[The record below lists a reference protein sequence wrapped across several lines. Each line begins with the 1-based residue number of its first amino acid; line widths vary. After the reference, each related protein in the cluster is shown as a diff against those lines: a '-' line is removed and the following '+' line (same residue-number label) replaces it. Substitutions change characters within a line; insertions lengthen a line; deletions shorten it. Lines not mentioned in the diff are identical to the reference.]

1 MSGLK
6 VITNPRGTI
15 ISSKNGQ
22 ATLSWNPNFASQ
34 RNEQFKKKQMFV
46 DSEVLR
52 RCSLRVPFRTGM
64 LEKSGILGTVV
75 GSGEVNYIAP
85 YAAHQYYDIQDKT
98 AYEGKSNAECIRYQ
112 CSIVNDFFDSVC
124 GKGTS
129 EKLFGGKCNLGKS
142 MEAFAIITTEARNDD
157 KINDITNKYMPTPNR
172 AERRNQKYKGK
183 KRNSS
188 KIHPYTPNERPV

>member
-52 RCSLRVPFRTGM
+52 RCSPRGPFRTGM

-85 YAAHQYYDIQDKT
+85 YAAHQYYDTAEVRSYDANRGAKWFERMKT
-98 AYEGKSNAECIRYQ
+98 AEKEDIFRGAE
-112 CSIVNDFFDSVC
+112 
-124 GKGTS
+124 
-129 EKLFGGKCNLGKS
+129 
-142 MEAFAIITTEARNDD
+142 
-157 KINDITNKYMPTPNR
+157 KI
-172 AERRNQKYKGK
+172 
-183 KRNSS
+183 
-188 KIHPYTPNERPV
+188 

>member
-52 RCSLRVPFRTGM
+52 RCSPRVPFRTGM

-75 GSGEVNYIAP
+75 GSGEVIYIAP
-85 YAAHQYYDIQDKT
+85 YAAHQYYDTAEVRSYDANRGAKWFERMKT
-98 AYEGKSNAECIRYQ
+98 AEKEDIFRGAE
-112 CSIVNDFFDSVC
+112 
-124 GKGTS
+124 
-129 EKLFGGKCNLGKS
+129 
-142 MEAFAIITTEARNDD
+142 
-157 KINDITNKYMPTPNR
+157 KI
-172 AERRNQKYKGK
+172 
-183 KRNSS
+183 
-188 KIHPYTPNERPV
+188 

>member
-52 RCSLRVPFRTGM
+52 RCSPRVPFRTGM

-85 YAAHQYYDIQDKT
+85 YAAHQYYDT
-98 AYEGKSNAECIRYQ
+98 AEVRSYDANRGAKWFERMKAAEKEDIFR
-112 CSIVNDFFDSVC
+112 
-124 GKGTS
+124 GA
-129 EKLFGGKCNLGKS
+129 EK
-142 MEAFAIITTEARNDD
+142 I
-157 KINDITNKYMPTPNR
+157 
-172 AERRNQKYKGK
+172 
-183 KRNSS
+183 
-188 KIHPYTPNERPV
+188 

>member
-52 RCSLRVPFRTGM
+52 RCSPRVPFRTGM

-85 YAAHQYYDIQDKT
+85 YAAHQYYDTAEVRPYDANRGAKWFERMKT
-98 AYEGKSNAECIRYQ
+98 AEKEDIFRGAE
-112 CSIVNDFFDSVC
+112 
-124 GKGTS
+124 
-129 EKLFGGKCNLGKS
+129 
-142 MEAFAIITTEARNDD
+142 
-157 KINDITNKYMPTPNR
+157 KI
-172 AERRNQKYKGK
+172 
-183 KRNSS
+183 
-188 KIHPYTPNERPV
+188 

>member
-52 RCSLRVPFRTGM
+52 RCSPRVPFRTGM

-85 YAAHQYYDIQDKT
+85 YAAHQYYDTEEVRSYDANRGAKWFERMKT
-98 AYEGKSNAECIRYQ
+98 AEKEDIFRGAE
-112 CSIVNDFFDSVC
+112 
-124 GKGTS
+124 
-129 EKLFGGKCNLGKS
+129 
-142 MEAFAIITTEARNDD
+142 
-157 KINDITNKYMPTPNR
+157 KI
-172 AERRNQKYKGK
+172 
-183 KRNSS
+183 
-188 KIHPYTPNERPV
+188 

>member
-52 RCSLRVPFRTGM
+52 RCSLRVPFRTSM

-85 YAAHQYYDIQDKT
+85 YAAHQYYDTAEVRSYDANRGAKWFERMKT
-98 AYEGKSNAECIRYQ
+98 AEKEDIFRGAE
-112 CSIVNDFFDSVC
+112 
-124 GKGTS
+124 
-129 EKLFGGKCNLGKS
+129 
-142 MEAFAIITTEARNDD
+142 
-157 KINDITNKYMPTPNR
+157 KI
-172 AERRNQKYKGK
+172 
-183 KRNSS
+183 
-188 KIHPYTPNERPV
+188 

>member
-52 RCSLRVPFRTGM
+52 RCSPRVPFRTGM

-85 YAAHQYYDIQDKT
+85 YAAHQYYDTAEVRSYDANRGAKWFERMKT
-98 AYEGKSNAECIRYQ
+98 AEKEDIFRGAE
-112 CSIVNDFFDSVC
+112 
-124 GKGTS
+124 
-129 EKLFGGKCNLGKS
+129 
-142 MEAFAIITTEARNDD
+142 
-157 KINDITNKYMPTPNR
+157 KI
-172 AERRNQKYKGK
+172 
-183 KRNSS
+183 
-188 KIHPYTPNERPV
+188 

>member
-85 YAAHQYYDIQDKT
+85 YAAHQYYETAEVRSYDANRGAKWFERMKT
-98 AYEGKSNAECIRYQ
+98 AEKEDIFRGAE
-112 CSIVNDFFDSVC
+112 
-124 GKGTS
+124 
-129 EKLFGGKCNLGKS
+129 
-142 MEAFAIITTEARNDD
+142 
-157 KINDITNKYMPTPNR
+157 KI
-172 AERRNQKYKGK
+172 
-183 KRNSS
+183 
-188 KIHPYTPNERPV
+188 

>member
-85 YAAHQYYDIQDKT
+85 YAAHQYYDTAEVRSYDANRGAKWFERMKT
-98 AYEGKSNAECIRYQ
+98 AEKEDIFRGAE
-112 CSIVNDFFDSVC
+112 
-124 GKGTS
+124 
-129 EKLFGGKCNLGKS
+129 
-142 MEAFAIITTEARNDD
+142 
-157 KINDITNKYMPTPNR
+157 KI
-172 AERRNQKYKGK
+172 
-183 KRNSS
+183 
-188 KIHPYTPNERPV
+188 

>member
-22 ATLSWNPNFASQ
+22 ATLNWNPNFASQ

-52 RCSLRVPFRTGM
+52 RCSPRVPFRTGM
-64 LEKSGILGTVV
+64 LEKSGILGTIV

-85 YAAHQYYDIQDKT
+85 YAAHQYYDTAEVRSYDANRGAKWFERMKT
-98 AYEGKSNAECIRYQ
+98 AEKEDIFRGAE
-112 CSIVNDFFDSVC
+112 
-124 GKGTS
+124 
-129 EKLFGGKCNLGKS
+129 
-142 MEAFAIITTEARNDD
+142 
-157 KINDITNKYMPTPNR
+157 KI
-172 AERRNQKYKGK
+172 
-183 KRNSS
+183 
-188 KIHPYTPNERPV
+188 

>member
-22 ATLSWNPNFASQ
+22 ATLNWNPNFASQ

-52 RCSLRVPFRTGM
+52 RCSPRVPFRTGM

-85 YAAHQYYDIQDKT
+85 YAAHQYYDTAEVRSYDANRGAKWFERMKT
-98 AYEGKSNAECIRYQ
+98 AEKEDIFRGAE
-112 CSIVNDFFDSVC
+112 
-124 GKGTS
+124 
-129 EKLFGGKCNLGKS
+129 
-142 MEAFAIITTEARNDD
+142 
-157 KINDITNKYMPTPNR
+157 KI
-172 AERRNQKYKGK
+172 
-183 KRNSS
+183 
-188 KIHPYTPNERPV
+188 

>member
-22 ATLSWNPNFASQ
+22 TTLNWNPNFASQ

-52 RCSLRVPFRTGM
+52 RCSPRVPLRTGM

-85 YAAHQYYDIQDKT
+85 YAAHQYYDTAEVRSYDANRGAKWFERMKT
-98 AYEGKSNAECIRYQ
+98 AEKEDIFRGAE
-112 CSIVNDFFDSVC
+112 
-124 GKGTS
+124 
-129 EKLFGGKCNLGKS
+129 
-142 MEAFAIITTEARNDD
+142 
-157 KINDITNKYMPTPNR
+157 KI
-172 AERRNQKYKGK
+172 
-183 KRNSS
+183 
-188 KIHPYTPNERPV
+188 

>member
-52 RCSLRVPFRTGM
+52 RCSPRVPFRTGM

-85 YAAHQYYDIQDKT
+85 YAEHQYYDTAEVRSYDANRGAKWFERMKT
-98 AYEGKSNAECIRYQ
+98 AEKEDIFRGAE
-112 CSIVNDFFDSVC
+112 
-124 GKGTS
+124 
-129 EKLFGGKCNLGKS
+129 
-142 MEAFAIITTEARNDD
+142 
-157 KINDITNKYMPTPNR
+157 KI
-172 AERRNQKYKGK
+172 
-183 KRNSS
+183 
-188 KIHPYTPNERPV
+188 

>member
-6 VITNPRGTI
+6 VIINPRGTI

-52 RCSLRVPFRTGM
+52 RCSPRVPFRTGM

-85 YAAHQYYDIQDKT
+85 YAAHQYYDTAEVRSYDANRGAKWFERMKT
-98 AYEGKSNAECIRYQ
+98 AEKEDIFRGAE
-112 CSIVNDFFDSVC
+112 
-124 GKGTS
+124 
-129 EKLFGGKCNLGKS
+129 
-142 MEAFAIITTEARNDD
+142 
-157 KINDITNKYMPTPNR
+157 KI
-172 AERRNQKYKGK
+172 
-183 KRNSS
+183 
-188 KIHPYTPNERPV
+188 

>member
-64 LEKSGILGTVV
+64 LEKSGIMGTVV

-85 YAAHQYYDIQDKT
+85 YAAHQYYDTAEVRSYDANRGAKWFERMKT
-98 AYEGKSNAECIRYQ
+98 AEKEDIFRGAE
-112 CSIVNDFFDSVC
+112 
-124 GKGTS
+124 
-129 EKLFGGKCNLGKS
+129 
-142 MEAFAIITTEARNDD
+142 
-157 KINDITNKYMPTPNR
+157 KI
-172 AERRNQKYKGK
+172 
-183 KRNSS
+183 
-188 KIHPYTPNERPV
+188 

>member
-85 YAAHQYYDIQDKT
+85 YAAHQYYDTAEVRSYDAHRGAKWFERMKT
-98 AYEGKSNAECIRYQ
+98 AEKEDIFRGAE
-112 CSIVNDFFDSVC
+112 
-124 GKGTS
+124 
-129 EKLFGGKCNLGKS
+129 
-142 MEAFAIITTEARNDD
+142 
-157 KINDITNKYMPTPNR
+157 KI
-172 AERRNQKYKGK
+172 
-183 KRNSS
+183 
-188 KIHPYTPNERPV
+188 

>member
-52 RCSLRVPFRTGM
+52 RCSPRVPFRTGM

-85 YAAHQYYDIQDKT
+85 YATHQYYDTAEVRFYDANRGAKWFERMKT
-98 AYEGKSNAECIRYQ
+98 AEKEDIFRGAE
-112 CSIVNDFFDSVC
+112 
-124 GKGTS
+124 
-129 EKLFGGKCNLGKS
+129 
-142 MEAFAIITTEARNDD
+142 
-157 KINDITNKYMPTPNR
+157 KI
-172 AERRNQKYKGK
+172 
-183 KRNSS
+183 
-188 KIHPYTPNERPV
+188 

>member
-52 RCSLRVPFRTGM
+52 RCSPRVPFRTGM

-85 YAAHQYYDIQDKT
+85 YAANQYYDTAEVRSYDANRGAKWFERMKT
-98 AYEGKSNAECIRYQ
+98 AEKEDIFRGAE
-112 CSIVNDFFDSVC
+112 
-124 GKGTS
+124 
-129 EKLFGGKCNLGKS
+129 
-142 MEAFAIITTEARNDD
+142 
-157 KINDITNKYMPTPNR
+157 KI
-172 AERRNQKYKGK
+172 
-183 KRNSS
+183 
-188 KIHPYTPNERPV
+188 